1 MNLKNA
7 SLGGILNQ
15 NGSPPVD
22 NNISLFSV
30 FSRPDFGDL
39 KEVCGSVPTPF
50 GPVQVEAKRDG
61 KKCVKI
67 PDGLTQE

>member
-1 MNLKNA
+1 MVLRPLTIIYP
-7 SLGGILNQ
+7 S
-15 NGSPPVD
+15 
-22 NNISLFSV
+22 FSV

-50 GPVQVEAKRDG
+50 GPVQVEAKRNG